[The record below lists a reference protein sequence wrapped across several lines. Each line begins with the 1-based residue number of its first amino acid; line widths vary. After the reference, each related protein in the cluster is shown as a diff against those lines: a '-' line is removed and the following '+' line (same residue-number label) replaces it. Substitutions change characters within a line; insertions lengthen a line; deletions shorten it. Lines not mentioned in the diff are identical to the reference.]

1 MYQFI
6 GVAFLFVG
14 MAVITYH
21 VVKVII
27 ETLEK

>member
-1 MYQFI
+1 MFQFI
-6 GVAFLFVG
+6 GAAFLLVG

-27 ETLEK
+27 DTLEK